1 MTDDLRAHGPW
12 DESEVEWDGTER
24 LDLGSLLIAATPG
37 VDVQVQV
44 DDATGAVA
52 LITLAASDAGVQI
65 QVFAAPKSGGLW
77 DETRKQIASSIN
89 AANGLVEEASGPFG
103 PELRAQVPAE
113 QGLQPARFVGIEGP
127 RWFIRAVFLGSA
139 SRPGASA
146 ELLES
151 ALRGLVVV
159 RGIEAMP
166 VGNPLPL
173 QLPQVED
180 GDATV
185 EDPPSTLLPPERG
198 PEITEIR

>member
-1 MTDDLRAHGPW
+1 MTEDVRAFGPW

-24 LDLGSLLIAATPG
+24 LDLGSLLIAAAPG

-44 DDATGAVA
+44 DDATGAVT
-52 LITLAASDAGVQI
+52 LVTLAIADAGVQV

-89 AANGLVEEASGPFG
+89 AANGLVEEAQGPFG
-103 PELRAQVPAE
+103 RELRAQVPAE

-127 RWFIRAVFLGSA
+127 RWFIRAVFLGAA
-139 SRPGASA
+139 SRLGNSA
-146 ELLES
+146 HVLES

-159 RGIEAMP
+159 RGNEAMP

-173 QLPQVED
+173 QLPQVDDGVAAED
-180 GDATV
+180 
-185 EDPPSTLLPPERG
+185 DPPSALLPPQRG

>member
-1 MTDDLRAHGPW
+1 MTDDLRALGPW

-24 LDLGSLLIAATPG
+24 LDLGSLLVGASPG

-44 DDATGAVA
+44 DDTTGAVA
-52 LITLAASDAGVQI
+52 LVTLATSDAGVQI

-77 DETRKQIASSIN
+77 DETRKQLASSIN
-89 AANGLVEEASGPFG
+89 SANGLVEEAQGTFG
-103 PELRAQVPAE
+103 KELRAQVPGE

-127 RWFIRAVFLGSA
+127 RWFIRAVFLGAA

-146 ELLES
+146 DLLET
-151 ALRGLVVV
+151 AVRGLVVV
-159 RGIEAMP
+159 RGNEAMP

-173 QLPQVED
+173 QLPQADD
-180 GDATV
+180 GNATE
-185 EDPPSTLLPPERG
+185 EDPPSALLPPERG

>member
-1 MTDDLRAHGPW
+1 MTEDLRAHGPW
-12 DESEVEWDGTER
+12 DESEVEWDATER

-52 LITLAASDAGVQI
+52 LITLASPDAAVQV
-65 QVFAAPKSGGLW
+65 QVFAAPKSGG
-77 DETRKQIASSIN
+77 RRQIASSIN
-89 AANGLVEEASGPFG
+89 SANGLVEEADGTFG
-103 PELRAQVPAE
+103 RELRAQVPGE
-113 QGLQPARFVGIEGP
+113 NGLQPARFAGIEGP

-139 SRPGASA
+139 TRPGAAA

-151 ALRGLVVV
+151 AVRGLVVV
-159 RGIEAMP
+159 RGNEAMP

-173 QLPQVED
+173 QLPSVDDGEAAVE
-180 GDATV
+180 
-185 EDPPSTLLPPERG
+185 EPPSAVLPPQRG

>member
-1 MTDDLRAHGPW
+1 VTEDLRALGPW

-24 LDLGSLLIAATPG
+24 LDLGSLLIAAAPG

-44 DDATGAVA
+44 DDSTGAVA
-52 LITLAASDAGVQI
+52 LVTLATGDAGVQV

-89 AANGLVEEASGPFG
+89 SANGLVEEAQGAFG
-103 PELRAQVPAE
+103 LELRAQVPAE

-127 RWFIRAVFLGSA
+127 RWFIRAVFLGAA
-139 SRPGASA
+139 SRPGPSA
-146 ELLES
+146 EQLES

-159 RGIEAMP
+159 RGNEAMP
-166 VGNPLPL
+166 VGTPLPL
-173 QLPQVED
+173 QLPQVDDGSETEED
-180 GDATV
+180 S
-185 EDPPSTLLPPERG
+185 PSALLPPERG

>member
-1 MTDDLRAHGPW
+1 MTDEFRADGPW

-24 LDLGSLLIAATPG
+24 LDLGSLLITSTAG

-52 LITLAASDAGVQI
+52 LVTLATSDAGVQI

-77 DETRKQIASSIN
+77 EETRKQIASSIN
-89 AANGLVEEASGPFG
+89 AANGLVEEADGPFG
-103 PELRAQVPAE
+103 MELRAQVPAE

-146 ELLES
+146 EVLES

-159 RGIEAMP
+159 RGNEAMP

-173 QLPQVED
+173 QLPEVDD
-180 GDATV
+180 GDATE
-185 EDPPSTLLPPERG
+185 EDSPVLLPPERG

>member
-12 DESEVEWDGTER
+12 DESEIEWDATER

-52 LITLAASDAGVQI
+52 LITLASPDAGVQV

-89 AANGLVEEASGPFG
+89 SANGLVEEADGAFG
-103 PELRAQVPAE
+103 RELRAQVPGE

-146 ELLES
+146 DLLES
-151 ALRGLVVV
+151 AVRGLVVV
-159 RGIEAMP
+159 RGNEAMP

-173 QLPQVED
+173 QLPQVDD
-180 GDATV
+180 GETTV
-185 EDPPSTLLPPERG
+185 EDPPSALLPPQRG

>member
-1 MTDDLRAHGPW
+1 MTEDLRALGPW
-12 DESEVEWDGTER
+12 DESEIDWDGTER
-24 LDLGSLLIAATPG
+24 LDLGSVLIAAAPG

-52 LITLAASDAGVQI
+52 LVTLATADAGVQI

-77 DETRKQIASSIN
+77 EETRKQIASSIN
-89 AANGLVEEASGPFG
+89 AANGLVEEAIGAFG

-127 RWFIRAVFLGSA
+127 RWFIRAVFLGA
-139 SRPGASA
+139 AARPGSSA
-146 ELLES
+146 DQLEA

-159 RGIEAMP
+159 RGNEAMP
-166 VGNPLPL
+166 VGSPLPL
-173 QLPQVED
+173 QLPAVDDGVVPED
-180 GDATV
+180 DS
-185 EDPPSTLLPPERG
+185 PSALLPPERG